1 MKARSSIQ
9 RARRQR
15 VKPERIAEL
24 LHETFGIKRLRPGQ
38 KAVIDNVLQGLDTL
52 AVMPTGA
59 GKSLC
64 FQLPA
69 LLLPGITVVVSP
81 LISLMQDQVN
91 KLEQADVAVE
101 QVNSTLNGAGEAA
114 ALQHIEQAETRI
126 AYATPER
133 MGDPDFI
140 ASLRQAGV
148 DLFVVDEA
156 HCITQWGHDFRPA
169 YLELANAVAALGH
182 PPVLA
187 LTATAT
193 AEVADDIKKQLG
205 LPGMRVIDTGIYR
218 RNLDYSVIQI
228 TNDEQKREEALRLV
242 RANTGSGICYT
253 ATVKA
258 AEELYEHLRE
268 NGEDVM
274 LYHGR
279 LNATERRRNQECFM
293 QGDCRLMVATNAFGM
308 GIDKDDVRFVVHYQM
323 PANLETYYQESGR
336 SGRDGQRACCT
347 LLFDRKDKRVQ
358 QFFLAKHYPDADE
371 LKAVHQAVLALAAEN
386 LPASLAAIRDRLPD
400 MAEGNVRV
408 ALKLLR
414 EGGALGQN
422 RKFQLHA
429 RQQKLEPALLKRMAA
444 VYEAKQERD
453 REALEALVDYA
464 QTGHCRW
471 RLLLDYFDDEASWQ
485 QCGHC
490 DNCRQ
495 PPEPWLME
503 AEEGALPEIEVHKPI
518 EIAPGTAAE
527 VARFGR
533 GRVVDAN
540 GEQVTVAFGRLGE
553 KTFLRRYVRIIGAE

>member
-1 MKARSSIQ
+1 MKARSSTQ
-9 RARRQR
+9 LARRR
-15 VKPERIAEL
+15 RIKPERVADL
-24 LHETFGIKRLRPGQ
+24 LHEKFGIKRLRPGQ
-38 KAVIDNVLQGLDTL
+38 KAVIDNVLQGQDTL
-52 AVMPTGA
+52 AIMPTGA

-81 LISLMQDQVN
+81 LIALMQDQVD
-91 KLEQADVAVE
+91 KLEQANVAAE
-101 QVNSTLNGAGEAA
+101 QVNSALNGADEAA
-114 ALQHIEQAETRI
+114 AMQHIEQAETRI

-133 MGDPDFI
+133 MNDPDFI

-169 YLELANAVAALGH
+169 YLELANALAALGH

-205 LPGMRVIDTGIYR
+205 RPDMQVIDTGIYR

-228 TNDEQKREEALRLV
+228 TNEAQKHDEVLRIVREH
-242 RANTGSGICYT
+242 TGSGIVYT

-258 AEELYEHLRE
+258 AEELHRHLRQ
-268 NGEDVM
+268 NGEDVL

-279 LNATERRRNQECFM
+279 LGAAERRRNQESFM
-293 QGDCRLMVATNAFGM
+293 QGDCRLIVATNAFGM
-308 GIDKDDVRFVVHYQM
+308 GIDKVDVRFVVHYQM

-336 SGRDGQRACCT
+336 GGRDGASACCT

-358 QFFLAKHYPDADE
+358 QFFLAKHYPDAGD
-371 LKAVHQAVLALAAEN
+371 LKAVHKAVLALSAAD
-386 LPASLAAIRDRLPD
+386 LPANFAAIRRRLPD

-414 EGGALGQN
+414 ESGALGQN
-422 RKFQLHA
+422 RKFLLHA
-429 RQQKLEPALLKRMAA
+429 RQQTLEPAMLKRMAA

-464 QTGHCRW
+464 QSGHCRW
-471 RLLLDYFDDEASWQ
+471 RLLLDYFDDDEAWR

-495 PPEPWLME
+495 PPEQFLTDA
-503 AEEGALPEIEVHKPI
+503 AEDAVPEIEVHKPL
-518 EIAPGTAAE
+518 EIAPGSEAE
-527 VARFGR
+527 VMRFGR
-533 GRVVDAN
+533 GRVVEAN
-540 GEQVTVAFGRLGE
+540 ADQVTVAFARVGE
-553 KTFLRRYVRIIGAE
+553 KTFLRRYVRIIDTG